1 MDSRIRKSINKLEI
15 QKQIK
20 MKKKEKIAQELSEI
34 DANLKQLYAFQKEQD
49 KLQSAIDQFYKPIKE
64 EKANDHSES
73 IHSI

>member
-1 MDSRIRKSINKLEI
+1 
-15 QKQIK
+15 